1 LNREKNKINTENLMQ
16 TMENNTIDIDG
27 CPINFLQAGDFS
39 TTPLLFL
46 HGKAFQAETWQ
57 ELGTLQAAI
66 DAGFSVLALDLPGF
80 GKSPGA
86 DIAPEKVIKAV
97 MQAATVENVILIGPS
112 MGGKIA
118 LEFSLNNPENVAA
131 LVLIGAV
138 GVEENRD
145 LLHKLPARSLIIWGE
160 NDQISDPGNG
170 LLLNKEIAGSELVV
184 FQGAKHP
191 CYLEQPELWHT
202 TLLQFAKSLTN

>member
-1 LNREKNKINTENLMQ
+1 MQTIENKTIQIDGHRINT
-16 TMENNTIDIDG
+16 
-27 CPINFLQAGDFS
+27 LQAGDFS
-39 TTPLLFL
+39 NTPLLFL

-66 DAGFSVLALDLPGF
+66 DAGFSILALDLPGF
-80 GKSPGA
+80 GKSPEA

-97 MQAATVENVILIGPS
+97 MQAAAIETGIIIGPS

-118 LEFSLNNPENVAA
+118 LEFTLNNPENVAA

-138 GVEENRD
+138 GVEENKDR
-145 LLHKLPARSLIIWGE
+145 LHKLPSKSLLIWGE
-160 NDQISDPGNG
+160 NDQISDPANG
-170 LLLNKEIAGSELVV
+170 VLLNREIPGSELVV

-191 CYLEQPELWHT
+191 CYLEQPELWHR
-202 TLLQFAKSLTN
+202 TLLNFAKTVPNK